1 MSDNLAPMAEEIER
15 VFAILA
21 TKQEEYLQLYS
32 ELQDAKFER
41 DRAIDAAYAAGGV
54 MGKNERER
62 EANLRHDLA
71 SYYDRTDD
79 LERKVRSAEL
89 GYKDALVS
97 ADCTK
102 LKVMVLTANRL

>member
-1 MSDNLAPMAEEIER
+1 MSDNLAPMSVEIER

-21 TKQEEYLQLYS
+21 SKQEEYLQLYG
-32 ELQDAKFER
+32 ELQDAKFDR
-41 DRAIDAAYAAGGV
+41 DRAVDAAYANGGV
-54 MGKNERER
+54 LGKNERER
-62 EANLRHDLA
+62 EANLRVDLA
-71 SYYDRTDD
+71 SYYNKVDD

-102 LKVMVLTANRL
+102 LKVLVLTANRL